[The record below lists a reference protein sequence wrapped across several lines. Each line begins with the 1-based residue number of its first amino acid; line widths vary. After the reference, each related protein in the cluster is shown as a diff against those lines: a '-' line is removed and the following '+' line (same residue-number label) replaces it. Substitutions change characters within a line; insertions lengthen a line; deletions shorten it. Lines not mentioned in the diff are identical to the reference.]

1 MAAEKLKQSGSE
13 DTASRYLDAAEALF
27 IELGYEGASIG
38 AISARAGMN
47 KATVVYYWGAKE
59 NLFRAVCER
68 RFGPIQTEQ
77 LRRLR
82 ACERAPKR
90 SHKAALEE
98 IIRALVEPPLL
109 MPGEDDAETTRLLYG
124 RVLTDPSPIVLK
136 VTADLFRDAS
146 LLLRKLIRKRLPGLD
161 EEAFYWRYTA
171 ALGAF
176 AFTQGFGERVA
187 YAAEFKS
194 LTLDVR
200 RAADEIV
207 GFMLAGLIR

>member
-1 MAAEKLKQSGSE
+1 MRAEKLKRAGSE
-13 DTASRYLDAAEALF
+13 DTANRYLDAAEALF

-59 NLFRAVCER
+59 NLFKAVCER
-68 RFGPIQTEQ
+68 RFSLIQAEQ
-77 LRRLR
+77 MRRLR
-82 ACERAPKR
+82 QCERTPKR
-90 SHKAALEE
+90 TRKAALEE
-98 IIRALVEPPLL
+98 IIRALVEPPLF
-109 MPGEDDAETTRLLYG
+109 MPEEEYAETTRLLYG

-136 VTADLFRDAS
+136 VTAEFFHDAS
-146 LLLRKLIRKRLPGLD
+146 MLLRKLIRKRLLDLD

-176 AFTQGFGERVA
+176 AFTQGFGDRVA
-187 YAAEFKS
+187 YAVKFRGFNM
-194 LTLDVR
+194 DWR